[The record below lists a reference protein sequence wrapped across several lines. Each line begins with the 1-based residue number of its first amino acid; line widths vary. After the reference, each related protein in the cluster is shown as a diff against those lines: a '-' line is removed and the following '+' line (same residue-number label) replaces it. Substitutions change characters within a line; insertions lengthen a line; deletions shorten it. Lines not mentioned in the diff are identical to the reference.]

1 MNKIAFAVVG
11 VAIAMTA
18 LCVRAQGVPAG
29 WAAKAPLPAPRFEVG
44 VATLRGKLYVIGGNQ
59 AAASE
64 GRAVPVVEEYDPA
77 TDTWRARAPMPRGL
91 DHIGVAV
98 LGDKIVSV
106 GGFTSSVHS
115 GAQDKVFEYDPAKD
129 SWRELAPLSKAR
141 GSVAVAPLDGKIHA
155 IGGRIS
161 NPASR
166 VGDHDIY
173 DPRSDT
179 WTSGPPLPTPRSGL
193 AFTLYKGLIV
203 VLGGELPPNTFA
215 ENEAFDPKANA
226 WRTLAPMPQGRHAT
240 GAAVIGEK
248 LYIAGGSLQPGR
260 GQLTDQV
267 LAFTLP

>member
-1 MNKIAFAVVG
+1 MRSSRARSHAGAMSSARTRSRRLIRGYNVSKIAFAVVG

-18 LCVRAQGVPAG
+18 LCVRAQEVPGG
-29 WAAKAPLPAPRFEVG
+29 WVAKAPLPAPRFEVG

-155 IGGRIS
+155 IGGRGVDNTFTVATHEVYDPASNTWKEAAPLPKARDHLALVAVDGRIHAIGGRIT

-179 WTSGPPLPTPRSGL
+179 WTS
-193 AFTLYKGLIV
+193 
-203 VLGGELPPNTFA
+203 
-215 ENEAFDPKANA
+215 
-226 WRTLAPMPQGRHAT
+226 
-240 GAAVIGEK
+240 
-248 LYIAGGSLQPGR
+248 
-260 GQLTDQV
+260 
-267 LAFTLP
+267 